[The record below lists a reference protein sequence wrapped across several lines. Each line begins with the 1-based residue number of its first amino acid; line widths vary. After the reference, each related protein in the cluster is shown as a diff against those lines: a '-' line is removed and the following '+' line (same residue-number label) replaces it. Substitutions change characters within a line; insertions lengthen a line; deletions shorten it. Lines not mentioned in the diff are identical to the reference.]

1 MLLLV
6 GLGNPGASYAGHR
19 HNVGFMAL
27 DRIAAHHGFSPWRK
41 KFQGELADGDVK
53 GARTLALKPMTYMNR
68 SGDSVAAAAHFYK
81 LQPADILVIH
91 DELDLAAGKIRVK
104 AGGGDAGHNGL
115 RSITAAIGAE
125 YRRLR
130 IGIGHPGVKH
140 LVAGYALHDF
150 AKDEWEWLNPL
161 LDAIAENA
169 GLLASGDD
177 AGFQNKIALKTQP
190 QRAGKPTPSPK
201 EP

>member
-27 DRIAAHHGFSPWRK
+27 DRIAAVHGFGPWRR
-41 KFQGELADGDVK
+41 KFQGDLADGAL
-53 GARTLALKPMTYMNR
+53 GGTRTLGLKPMTYMNR
-68 SGDSVAAAAHFYK
+68 SGDAVAAAAQFYK
-81 LQPADILVIH
+81 LEPTDVLVIH

-104 AGGGDAGHNGL
+104 GGGGDAGHNGL
-115 RSITAAIGAE
+115 RSITAAIGKD

-130 IGIGHPGVKH
+130 IGIGHPGLKH

-150 AKDEWEWLNPL
+150 AKDELQWLDPL
-161 LDAIAENA
+161 LGAIAENA
-169 GLLASGDD
+169 GLLAAGDD

-190 QRAGKPTPSPK
+190 QRAGKPSPSS
-201 EP
+201 EDS